1 MNKRKLITKIL
12 ILFIIFYMIFY
23 NSNIKFYTNEGKW
36 ALINYKYEEFY
47 DKEEY
52 IYVIRLNKP
61 IAHIEKYKMEK
72 ENVVNIIAK
81 PEEDIIISFL
91 GETELYN
98 IEKRDGIDVK
108 DEYFLNPIE
117 FSFNIDA
124 YKVKRKNFVFRV
136 KNNKKNI
143 ISFKNKKIIN
153 IILN

>member
-1 MNKRKLITKIL
+1 
-12 ILFIIFYMIFY
+12 MIFY

-81 PEEDIIISFL
+81 PEEDIIISF
-91 GETELYN
+91 
-98 IEKRDGIDVK
+98 
-108 DEYFLNPIE
+108 F
-117 FSFNIDA
+117 
-124 YKVKRKNFVFRV
+124 
-136 KNNKKNI
+136 
-143 ISFKNKKIIN
+143 
-153 IILN
+153 